1 MNTTTQAGQTG
12 ERISGFTI
20 LETIDLPEFKAKGV
34 WARHERS
41 GLEVFHVLNDDC
53 ENLFAFTFATA
64 LEDSSGVAHILEHS
78 VLCGS
83 EHYPLKD
90 AFLVLAQGS
99 LQTYLNAWTFP
110 DKTVYPASSVSETDY
125 FNLMS
130 VYADAVFHPLLSE
143 WTFMQEGR
151 RIEFVPPQGDGEKA
165 ERLSITGVVYNEMK
179 GAYSS
184 PDAYAEL
191 WSTKAV
197 LPNTPYAF
205 DSGGDPECIPN
216 LTWADLKAFHQERY
230 APANCRV
237 FLAGNIPTEKQLS
250 FLNERILANLAPGTA
265 AAPVARTKP
274 WESPRVVKAPCP
286 VGVEQKSTVL
296 LSWLCCEATES
307 DKNIALAALVDV
319 LLGHDGSPL
328 TRVLVESDLGED
340 LSPVT
345 GLDGELREL
354 VLSIGLR
361 GVKTSTDPKD
371 VEALILGELRRLC
384 NEGIPKEEIEAA
396 LMSLEFSSREI
407 RRSGGPWSL
416 VWLRRSLRA
425 WLHGG
430 KPWDSLCFVS
440 PFAELKKR
448 IAADSRYFE
457 SLIEKFL
464 LNNQH
469 RALVVVEPEADF
481 LEKKDAALAK
491 RLDQTLSRLSETEKR
506 DIDHKAQELARIQGE
521 AETPAAL
528 ASIPHLSRKDLSP
541 DLELIPRAL
550 HSAAGV
556 PLLSHELFT
565 NGVTYI
571 DLAFP
576 VDTLAP
582 EDYPYLKLFAD
593 ISLGLGLPDLDYGE
607 VSSLLARTVGDLHGS
622 LQTGSPAPGAAHTV
636 ALPSGMLDIVGRDWF
651 TIRLKTLDEKLMPS
665 LSLLSRIVREAD
677 FSDLNRIRDL
687 MLEIKND
694 ADSSIA
700 PHGHG
705 YAMNRASQ
713 AFSRSRALIEL
724 WAGISQIEFIHQAAE
739 LDDAELSRA
748 FARIRDKI
756 LSRAGLLINLT
767 CSGETLPVAIQG
779 LGEHFGAFG
788 SPRPRNPLTA
798 SAFTPSAPAKPEVYV
813 SPSLQVGFAAQS
825 LPAAPYATPEQTAE
839 LLLAHELSTG
849 ALWERIR
856 MKGGAYG
863 ANAFPDPLEKL
874 FSLST
879 YRDPNPLHSLEA
891 FPAVL
896 QEMAK
901 TESDED
907 FVEKAIIATY
917 GRETRPHTSAEKGI
931 SDFFRFLYGIDEQ
944 RRAQRL
950 RGLIATTA
958 PAINAAAARL
968 VAAAPAAVSVVLA
981 GPALAEQAA
990 AALGVEAKTLPV

>member
-1 MNTTTQAGQTG
+1 MNTTIQVRQTG
-12 ERISGFTI
+12 ERISGFII

-41 GLEVFHVLNDDC
+41 GLEVFHVLNDDR

-143 WTFMQEGR
+143 WTFMQEGH
-151 RIEFVPPQGDGEKA
+151 RIEFVTPQGDAGKTSS
-165 ERLSITGVVYNEMK
+165 LSITGVVYNEMK

-184 PDAYAEL
+184 LDAYADL
-191 WSTKAV
+191 WSVKAI

-205 DSGGDPECIPN
+205 DFGGDPEYIPD

-265 AAPVARTKP
+265 AAPVVLAKP
-274 WESPRVVKAPCP
+274 WESPRTIKVPCP
-286 VGVEQKSTVL
+286 AGAEQKSTVL
-296 LSWLCCEATES
+296 LSWLCGEAT
-307 DKNIALAALVDV
+307 KNDEKIAIAALVDV

-328 TRVLVESDLGED
+328 TRALVESDLGED

-345 GLDGELREL
+345 GLNGELREL

-361 GVKTSTDPKD
+361 GVQTSTDSKD
-371 VEALILGELRRLC
+371 VEALILGELRRLF

-396 LMSLEFSSREI
+396 LMSLEFSNREI

-430 KPWDSLCFVS
+430 KPWDSLCFVA
-440 PFAELKKR
+440 PFTELKKR

-457 SLIEKFL
+457 SLIERLL
-464 LNNQH
+464 LNNPH

-481 LEKKDAALAK
+481 LEKKNVTLAK
-491 RLDQTLSRLSETEKR
+491 RLEQTLSRLSETEKQ
-506 DIDHKAQELARIQGE
+506 DIEQKAQELARIQGE
-521 AETPAAL
+521 GETPAAL

-541 DLELIPRAL
+541 DIELIPRAL
-550 HSAAGV
+550 HSAASV

-565 NGVTYI
+565 NGVTYL

-576 VDTLAP
+576 IDILAP

-593 ISLGLGLPDLDYGE
+593 VSLGLGLPDLDYGE
-607 VSSLLARTVGDLHGS
+607 VSSLLARTVGALYGS
-622 LQTGSPAPGAAHTV
+622 LQTSSPAMGAAHTV
-636 ALPSGMLDIVGRDWF
+636 ALPSGILDIVGRDWF
-651 TIRLKTLDEKLMPS
+651 SIRLKTLDEKLMPS

-677 FSDLNRIRDL
+677 FSDLNRIHDII
-687 MLEIKND
+687 LEIKND
-694 ADSSIA
+694 ADSSLA
-700 PHGHG
+700 PQGHS
-705 YAMNRASQ
+705 YAANRASRT
-713 AFSRSRALIEL
+713 FSRSRALNEL
-724 WAGISQIEFIHQAAE
+724 WSGLSQIEFIHQAAE
-739 LDDAELSRA
+739 LDDAELSRT
-748 FARIRDKI
+748 FARIRDHI

-767 CSGETLPVAIQG
+767 CSGETFPVAIRG
-779 LGEHFGAFG
+779 IGEYFGAFG
-788 SPRPRNPLTA
+788 PPRPRNPLTA
-798 SAFTPSAPAKPEVYV
+798 SAFTPSVPAKPEVYV

-849 ALWERIR
+849 ALWEQIR

-863 ANAFPDPLEKL
+863 ASASADPLEKL

-879 YRDPNPLHSLEA
+879 YRDPNPLRSLEV
-891 FPAVL
+891 FPAIL
-896 QEMAK
+896 REMAQ

-907 FVEKAIIATY
+907 FLEKAIIATY

-931 SDFFRFLYGIDEQ
+931 SDFLRFLYGIDEQ
-944 RRAQRL
+944 RRARRL
-950 RGLIATTA
+950 RDLIATTA
-958 PAINAAAARL
+958 PAINAAAVRL
-968 VAAAPAAVSVVLA
+968 AAAAPAAVSVVLA

-990 AALGVEAKTLPV
+990 AALNVEVKTLPV

>member
-1 MNTTTQAGQTG
+1 MNTSTQAGQTG
-12 ERISGFTI
+12 EHISGFTI

-34 WARHERS
+34 WARHDRS
-41 GLEVFHVLNDDC
+41 RLEVFHVLNDDR

-64 LEDSSGVAHILEHS
+64 PEDSSGVAHILEHS

-143 WTFMQEGR
+143 WTFMQEGH
-151 RIEFVPPQGDGEKA
+151 RIELVPPQGDDGKA
-165 ERLSITGVVYNEMK
+165 RGLSITGVVYNEMK

-184 PDAYAEL
+184 LDAYAEL
-191 WSTKAV
+191 WSAKAV

-205 DSGGDPECIPN
+205 ESGGDPECIPD
-216 LTWADLKAFHQERY
+216 LTWADLKTFHQARY

-265 AAPVARTKP
+265 AAPVPRAKR
-274 WESPRVVKAPCP
+274 WEVPRAIKVPCP
-286 VGVEQKSTVL
+286 AGAEQKSTVF
-296 LSWLCCEATES
+296 LSWLCCEATEH
-307 DKNIALAALVDV
+307 DETIALAALVDV

-345 GLDGELREL
+345 GMDCELREL

-361 GVKTSTDPKD
+361 GVQSGTNAQD
-371 VEALILGELRRLC
+371 VEALILGELRRLFS
-384 NEGIPKEEIEAA
+384 EGIPKEEIEAA
-396 LMSLEFSSREI
+396 LMSLEFSNREI

-430 KPWDSLCFVS
+430 KPWDSLCFV
-440 PFAELKKR
+440 PLFTELKKR

-464 LNNQH
+464 LSNPH
-469 RALVVVEPEADF
+469 RALVVVEPESGF

-491 RLDQTLSRLSETEKR
+491 RMDETLSRLSETEKR
-506 DIDHKAQELARIQGE
+506 DIEQKAQELARIQGE
-521 AETPAAL
+521 GETPAAL

-541 DLELIPRAL
+541 DIELVPRAL
-550 HSAAGV
+550 YSAAGV

-593 ISLGLGLPDLDYGE
+593 ISLSLGLPDLDYGE
-607 VSSLLARTVGDLHGS
+607 VSTLLARTVGNLHGS
-622 LQTGSPAPGAAHTV
+622 LQTSSPPPGVAHTV
-636 ALPSGMLDIVGRDWF
+636 VLPSGILDIVGRDWF
-651 TIRLKTLDEKLMPS
+651 IIRLKTLDEKLMPS
-665 LSLLSRIVREAD
+665 LSLISRIIREAD

-687 MLEIKND
+687 ILEIRND

-700 PHGHG
+700 PKGSS
-705 YAMNRASQ
+705 YAANRASR
-713 AFSRSRALIEL
+713 AFSRSRALNEL
-724 WAGISQIEFIHQAAE
+724 WGGLSQIEFIHQVAG
-739 LDDAELSRA
+739 LDDAELSRT

-756 LSRAGLLINLT
+756 LSHTGLLINLT
-767 CSGETLPVAIQG
+767 SSGEILPIAIREI
-779 LGEHFGAFG
+779 GEHFGAFG
-788 SPRPRNPLTA
+788 MPRPRNPLTA

-825 LPAAPYATPEQTAE
+825 LPASPYATPEQTAE

-849 ALWERIR
+849 ALWEQIR

-863 ANAFPDPLEKL
+863 ASAFPDPLEKI
-874 FSLST
+874 FCLST
-879 YRDPNPLHSLEA
+879 YRDPTPLRSLEA
-891 FPAVL
+891 FPAIL

-907 FVEKAIIATY
+907 FLEKAIIATY
-917 GRETRPHTSAEKGI
+917 GRETRPHTSAEKGV
-931 SDFFRFLYGIDEQ
+931 SDLMRFLYGIDEE

-950 RGLIATTA
+950 RNLIGTTA
-958 PAINAAAARL
+958 PAINAAAVRL
-968 VAAAPAAVSVVLA
+968 AAAAPAAASVVLA

-990 AALGVEAKTLPV
+990 AALGVEVKPLPV

>member
-1 MNTTTQAGQTG
+1 MNTTTQARATG

-20 LETIDLPEFKAKGV
+20 LETIDLLEFKAKGI

-41 GLEVFHVLNDDC
+41 GLEVFHVLNDDR
-53 ENLFAFTFATA
+53 ENLFAFAFATA
-64 LEDSSGVAHILEHS
+64 PEDSSGVAHILEHS

-143 WTFMQEGR
+143 WTFMQEGHR
-151 RIEFVPPQGDGEKA
+151 TEFAAPQGDSGKA
-165 ERLSITGVVYNEMK
+165 VGLSITGVVYNEMK

-184 PDAYAEL
+184 QDMYAES
-191 WSTKAV
+191 WSAKAV
-197 LPNTPYAF
+197 LPNTPYVF
-205 DSGGDPECIPN
+205 DSGGDPECIPD
-216 LTWADLKAFHQERY
+216 LTWADLKAFHEERY

-237 FLAGNIPTEKQLS
+237 FLAGNIPTEKQLA
-250 FLNERILANLAPGTA
+250 FLNERILANLAPGTT

-274 WESPRVVKAPCP
+274 WKEPRSIKVPCP
-286 VGVEQKSTVL
+286 TGVEQKATVF
-296 LSWLCCEATES
+296 LSWLCGEATDNDEQ
-307 DKNIALAALVDV
+307 IAIVALADV

-345 GLDGELREL
+345 GLNGELREL

-361 GVKTSTDPKD
+361 GVQTSTDPKD
-371 VEALILGELRRLC
+371 VEVLILGELRRLC
-384 NEGIPKEEIEAA
+384 DEGIPKEEIEAA

-440 PFAELKKR
+440 PFTELKKR

-457 SLIEKFL
+457 SLIENLL
-464 LNNQH
+464 LNNPH

-481 LEKKDAALAK
+481 LEKKDAALAE
-491 RLDQTLSRLSETEKR
+491 RLNQTLSRLSETEKHDIERKAR
-506 DIDHKAQELARIQGE
+506 DLARIQGE
-521 AETPAAL
+521 ADAPAVL

-541 DLELIPRAL
+541 DLERIPRAIL
-550 HSAAGV
+550 SAGSV

-565 NGVTYI
+565 NGVTYV

-576 VDTLAP
+576 IDILEP
-582 EDYPYLKLFAD
+582 EDYPYLRLFAD
-593 ISLGLGLPDLDYGE
+593 ISLGLGLPNLDYGE
-607 VSSLLARTVGDLHGS
+607 VSSLLACTVGALYGS
-622 LQTGSPAPGAAHTV
+622 LQTGSSAPGAAHTV
-636 ALPSGMLDIVGRDWF
+636 ALPSGILDIVGRDWF

-677 FSDLNRIRDL
+677 FSDLDRIHDIV
-687 MLEIKND
+687 LEIKND
-694 ADSSIA
+694 IDSSLA
-700 PHGHG
+700 PHGHS
-705 YAMNRASQ
+705 YAANRASRG
-713 AFSRSRALIEL
+713 FSRSRALIEL
-724 WAGISQIEFIHQAAE
+724 WSGFSQIEFIHQVAG
-739 LDDAELSRA
+739 LDDAELSRT
-748 FARIRDKI
+748 FVRIRDKI
-756 LSRAGLLINLT
+756 LSRSGLFINLT
-767 CSGETLPVAIQG
+767 CSSETLPAAIQG
-779 LGEHFGAFG
+779 ISEHFGAF
-788 SPRPRNPLTA
+788 SPPRARNPLTA
-798 SAFTPSAPAKPEVYV
+798 SAFTPSAPTESEVYV

-825 LPAAPYATPEQTAE
+825 LPAAPFATPEQTAE

-849 ALWERIR
+849 ALWEQIR

-863 ANAFPDPLEKL
+863 ANAFPDPLERL

-879 YRDPNPLHSLEA
+879 YRDPNPLRSLEA
-891 FPAVL
+891 FPAIL

-901 TESDED
+901 AESDED
-907 FVEKAIIATY
+907 FLEKAIIATY
-917 GRETRPHTSAEKGI
+917 GRETCPHTSAEKG
-931 SDFFRFLYGIDEQ
+931 SADFLRFLYGIDEQ
-944 RRAQRL
+944 RRVRRL
-950 RGLIATTA
+950 RDLIATTV
-958 PAINAAAARL
+958 PAINAAAVRL
-968 VAAAPAAVSVVLA
+968 AAAASGASAVVLA
-981 GPALAEQAA
+981 GPVLAEQAA
-990 AALGVEAKTLPV
+990 ASLGVEVKPLPV

>member
-1 MNTTTQAGQTG
+1 MNTSIQTG

-20 LETIDLPEFKAKGV
+20 LETIDLAEFKAQGI
-34 WARHERS
+34 WARHDRS
-41 GLEVFHVLNDDC
+41 GLEVFHVLNDDR

-64 LEDSSGVAHILEHS
+64 PEDSSGVAHILEHS

-83 EHYPLKD
+83 ERYPLKD

-143 WTFMQEGR
+143 WTFMQEGH
-151 RIEFVPPQGDGEKA
+151 RIEFVPPQEDGGKTGG
-165 ERLSITGVVYNEMK
+165 LSITGVVYNEMK

-184 PDAYAEL
+184 QDSYAGL
-191 WSTKAV
+191 WSAKAV

-205 DSGGDPECIPN
+205 ESGGDPECILD
-216 LTWADLKAFHQERY
+216 LTWADLKAFHQKRY

-265 AAPVARTKP
+265 AAPTPRAKP
-274 WESPRVVKAPCP
+274 WEVPRAIKVPCP
-286 VGVEQKSTVL
+286 AGVKQKSTVF
-296 LSWLCCEATES
+296 LSWLCCETTDRDES
-307 DKNIALAALVDV
+307 IALIAMVDV

-328 TRVLVESDLGED
+328 TRVLVESGLGED

-361 GVKTSTDPKD
+361 GVQVGTDPQQ
-371 VEALILGELRRLC
+371 VEALILDELCRLF

-396 LMSLEFSSREI
+396 LMSLEFSNREI

-430 KPWDSLCFVS
+430 KPWDSLCFVA
-440 PFAELKKR
+440 PFTKLKKR

-464 LNNQH
+464 LINPH
-469 RALVVVEPEADF
+469 RALVVVEPEAGF

-491 RLDQTLSRLSETEKR
+491 RLGETLSRLSETER
-506 DIDHKAQELARIQGE
+506 RAIEQKAQELARIQGE
-521 AETPAAL
+521 GETPAAL
-528 ASIPHLSRKDLSP
+528 ACIPHLSRKDLSP
-541 DLELIPRAL
+541 DIELVPRAL
-550 HSAAGV
+550 HNADGV

-565 NGVTYI
+565 NGVTSV
-571 DLAFP
+571 DFAFP

-593 ISLGLGLPDLDYGE
+593 VSLGLGLPDLDYGE
-607 VSSLLARTVGDLHGS
+607 VSSLLARTVGALYS
-622 LQTGSPAPGAAHTV
+622 ALQTGSPAPGAAHTV
-636 ALPSGMLDIVGRDWF
+636 ALPFGTLDIVGRDWLS
-651 TIRLKTLDEKLMPS
+651 IRLKTLDEKLLPS
-665 LSLLSRIVREAD
+665 LSLFSRIVREAD
-677 FSDLNRIRDL
+677 FSDLNRIHDIV
-687 MLEIKND
+687 LEIRND
-694 ADSSIA
+694 IDSSLA
-700 PHGHG
+700 PQGSS
-705 YAMNRASQ
+705 YAVNRASR
-713 AFSRSRALIEL
+713 AFSRSRALTEL
-724 WAGISQIEFIHQAAE
+724 WSGLSQIDFIHHVVQ
-739 LDDAELSRA
+739 LDDAELSRIL
-748 FARIRDKI
+748 ARIRDKI
-756 LSRAGLLINLT
+756 LSGAGLIINLT
-767 CSGETLPVAIQG
+767 CSSETLPVAIRG
-779 LGEHFGAFG
+779 IGEYFGAFG
-788 SPRPRNPLTA
+788 APRTRNPLTA
-798 SAFTPSAPAKPEVYV
+798 AAFTPSVPAKPEVYV

-839 LLLAHELSTG
+839 QLLAHELSTG
-849 ALWERIR
+849 ALWEQIR

-863 ANAFPDPLEKL
+863 ASAFTDPIEKL

-879 YRDPNPLHSLEA
+879 YRDPNPLRSLEVFSA
-891 FPAVL
+891 IL
-896 QEMAK
+896 QEMAE
-901 TESDED
+901 TESDDD
-907 FVEKAIIATY
+907 FLEKAIIATY
-917 GRETRPHTSAEKGI
+917 GRETRPHTSAEKGVA
-931 SDFFRFLYGIDEQ
+931 DFLHFLYGIDDQ
-944 RRAQRL
+944 RRAKHL
-950 RGLIATTA
+950 HDLITTSA
-958 PAINAAAARL
+958 PAINAAATRL
-968 VAAAPAAVSVVLA
+968 AAATPTATSVVLA

-990 AALGVEAKTLPV
+990 AALGVEVNTLPV